1 MKIIVI
7 GSGFGGLSAAIRLQA
22 QGHSVTLL
30 DKRDKP
36 GGRAY
41 VYQQDG
47 FTFDGGPTIITTP
60 QKIVD
65 LFAAADRSLAD
76 YLTLTPLDPFYNI
89 RFEDGSIFHYNND
102 PAQLRAQVQAFNPAD
117 VQGYEQFAHR
127 TEEIFNVGLPLM
139 ETSFDSLGALV
150 AAAPDMV
157 RLQTYRSLAGF
168 VSQYFQD
175 PRLRQVFSFH
185 PLLIGGHP
193 FRSSALYAMIHKLE
207 QAFGIWYVQ
216 GGTGALVQALVKLFQ
231 ELGGILHLN
240 REVTQIDVNPNT
252 RTATGVQLRSGDC
265 LEAETIISNG
275 DVAHTYLQLVPK
287 AFRRINTDR
296 RLQNF
301 RYSMSLFVYYFG
313 TDRQYPDLAHH
324 EILLGSR
331 YRPWLDDLF
340 NRKILPPDFSLYLHR
355 PTATDP
361 SLAPPG
367 CDCWYVL
374 APVPNLDGPTDWQEM
389 AQSYRDR
396 LVQHLEQHYL
406 PNLSQ
411 HIVTEHWIDPLH
423 FRDTLNSHKGSAFS
437 IEPTL
442 FQSAWFRPHN
452 HSEDIPNLYC
462 VGAGTHPGAGLPG
475 TLSSGK
481 IVADLI
487 GRA

>member
-65 LFAAADRSLAD
+65 LFAAADRSLAG

-89 RFEDGSIFHYNND
+89 RFEDGSIFHYNNN

-193 FRSSALYAMIHKLE
+193 FRSSALYGMIHKLE

-252 RTATGVQLRSGDC
+252 RKATGVQLRSGDC